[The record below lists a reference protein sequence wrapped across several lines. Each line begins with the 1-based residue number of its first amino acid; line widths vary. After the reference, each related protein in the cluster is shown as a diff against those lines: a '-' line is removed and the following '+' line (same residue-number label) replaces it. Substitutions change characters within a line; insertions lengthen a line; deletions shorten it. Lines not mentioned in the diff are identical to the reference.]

1 MALTMTRT
9 RTQTALTKLV
19 ALLSNVKGELEYVEV
34 LLVAEPQAAGP
45 LLTRQKMLQGQHGA
59 LGATLRQFDDAL
71 DPEQVVAGAVWQK
84 AYRARTPKSLVSRYL
99 AAVGRAPES
108 REQPTVSSS
117 RSAHPAGSLYA
128 KQDVPA
134 TTLTQPAS
142 PP

>member
-19 ALLSNVKGELEYVEV
+19 ELLSNVKGELEYVEV
-34 LLVAEPQAAGP
+34 LLVVEPQAAGA
-45 LLTRQKMLQGQHGA
+45 LLARQKMLQGQHGA
-59 LGATLRQFDDAL
+59 LCATLKQFDAAL
-71 DPEQVVAGAVWQK
+71 DPEQVVAGADWQK
-84 AYRARTPKSLVSRYL
+84 AYRVRAPKSLVRRYL
-99 AAVGRAPES
+99 AAVGSTPES
-108 REQPTVSSS
+108 GKQSKVSGS
-117 RSAHPAGSLYA
+117 RSTHPADSLYA